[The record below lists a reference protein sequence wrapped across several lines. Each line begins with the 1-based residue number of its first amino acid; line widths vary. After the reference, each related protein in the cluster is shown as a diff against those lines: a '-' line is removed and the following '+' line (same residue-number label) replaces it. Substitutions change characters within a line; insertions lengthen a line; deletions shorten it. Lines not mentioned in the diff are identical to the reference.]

1 MIAGFTLP
9 TVAFGFGEKNAN
21 PIAMYLSDI
30 YTIATNLAGL
40 PAMSIPAGF
49 SQNLPVGLQLIG
61 NYWQEAQLLN
71 VAHRYQ
77 QATIW
82 HQQLPELFK

>member
-1 MIAGFTLP
+1 
-9 TVAFGFGEKNAN
+9 VAFGLGEKQAD

-40 PAMSIPAGF
+40 PGMSLPAGF
-49 SQNLPVGLQLIG
+49 SAGLPVGLQLVG
-61 NYWQEAQLLN
+61 NYWAEAQLLN

-77 QATIW
+77 QVTDW
-82 HQQLPELFK
+82 HRQLPAEFA